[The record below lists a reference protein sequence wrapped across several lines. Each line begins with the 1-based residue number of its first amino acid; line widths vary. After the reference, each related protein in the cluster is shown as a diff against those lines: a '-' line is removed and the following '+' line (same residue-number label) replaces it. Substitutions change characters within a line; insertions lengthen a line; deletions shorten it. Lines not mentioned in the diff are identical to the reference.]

1 LKRRTLWYNA
11 DRKDFIKMI
20 EIMDEEK

>member
-1 LKRRTLWYNA
+1 LKRKTLWYNA

-20 EIMDEEK
+20 EIIDEEK